1 MCKVGRPRSIESM
14 SEPSGKIGR
23 KAPPPN
29 RCWADS
35 KSVSSNAA
43 ESDAAL
49 ILRFGEPS
57 SRAEVEVL

>member
-1 MCKVGRPRSIESM
+1 VQSGQTAVDRVDVGAHG
-14 SEPSGKIGR
+14 GKIGR

-49 ILRFGEPS
+49 VLRFGEPS